1 MKRAGNPVVSA
12 VAKKTKLSPEASKCA
27 DIEKALQEA
36 DLHKGE
42 LAALLGVLHHS
53 LLVPKEIRH
62 NFQHEAVEMVGDVLE
77 RIKCDKTKS
86 IPDAHASLQECKQAL
101 EKQEHAL
108 LQLQDADASKSK
120 VLHEKLHALAGI
132 SGRFQTA
139 KAELEAARRKQ
150 GESETQLLET
160 VTHKEAVEELL
171 KGIPGL
177 CEDIEKIPAFIEN
190 IKVHVELVDTSNLS
204 AISLALAKASDAYGD
219 FDIKVIQE
227 LKEKCASRIAIFTET
242 LINGEAAKADCAAEV
257 TAAEKALRVLS
268 DEQIACAE
276 AYTRASEAAT
286 AAGEAL
292 KEAKKAL
299 NQCKR
304 SMRDATQDCSSAEA
318 ELEIYSTGPLAN
330 FLELRDRTSPAP
342 LQEEEEAAEKE
353 EDSIMGVMHES
364 MCTEMPQAV
373 AVVG

>member
-12 VAKKTKLSPEASKCA
+12 VAKKTKLSPEANKCA
-27 DIEKALQEA
+27 DIEKSLQEA

-42 LAALLGVLHHS
+42 LAALLGVLQHS

-62 NFQHEAVEMVGDVLE
+62 SFQHEAVEMVGDVLE

-86 IPDAHASLQECKQAL
+86 VPNAHANQQECKQAL
-101 EKQEHAL
+101 EKQEHTL
-108 LQLQDADASKSK
+108 QQLQDEDESKSK
-120 VLHEKLHALAGI
+120 VLHEKLHSLAGI

-139 KAELEAARRKQ
+139 KADLEAARRKQ
-150 GESETQLLET
+150 AEGEKHLLET
-160 VTHKEAVEELL
+160 LSHKEAVEELL
-171 KGIPGL
+171 KGMPAL
-177 CEDIEKIPAFIEN
+177 CEDTEKIPAFIEN
-190 IKVHVELVDTSNLS
+190 IKVHVELVDTSMLS

-227 LKEKCASRIAIFTET
+227 LKEKCMSRIASFTET
-242 LINGEAAKADCAAEV
+242 LAHGEAAKAGCVAEV

-276 AYTRASEAAT
+276 AYTSASEAAT

-304 SMRDATQDCSSAEA
+304 SVRDATQECSSAEA
-318 ELEIYSTGPLAN
+318 ELEIFCTGPLAY

-342 LQEEEEAAEKE
+342 LKEEEEAAEQE
-353 EDSIMGVMHES
+353 GDAIMEVMHES
-364 MCTEMPQAV
+364 VCTEMPQAV